1 MIDKEDRVS
10 ENDFLVSHSNTE
22 ACQVPWI
29 IPSKAQWHREHGR
42 GPKRI
47 SCKGRVML
55 PRLCTGDM
63 VVQEPQVC
71 EVSNSVS
78 IS

>member
-29 IPSKAQWHREHGR
+29 IPSKAQWHRELESQEIGHN
-42 GPKRI
+42 KKHWNSDTLKITVETTTSFLTHNI
-47 SCKGRVML
+47 S
-55 PRLCTGDM
+55 
-63 VVQEPQVC
+63 
-71 EVSNSVS
+71 
-78 IS
+78 